1 MQRRVMQHYMLS
13 DNITNIIYQLN
24 INQCAIS
31 IFRYDDYNLWLYIM
45 FHKYSNIIKL
55 NTKTLKYYEAY
66 FFEEIKSFINDNYKF
81 KINIFFFFL

>member
-1 MQRRVMQHYMLS
+1 
-13 DNITNIIYQLN
+13 
-24 INQCAIS
+24 
-31 IFRYDDYNLWLYIM
+31 M

-81 KINIFFFFL
+81 KINIFFFFFFYKQTCSFSEGYFSLKV